1 MRAKLE
7 IVPRPDV
14 GRVDAG
20 GVQAELRRE
29 RYQESLA
36 SDLGVAPVGRRER
49 TAPPPSSISSGTV
62 VLALIAAVITFV
74 LVLGIMM
81 WREGSLPRLWPERG
95 FDFAP
100 KGPTTDWVAGG
111 KGEAVVVRKA
121 HGSGNTVAP
130 APDTPVDAKAEYDA
144 ANPKPPP
151 DEDGNE

>member
-7 IVPRPDV
+7 IVPRPDT

-36 SDLGVAPVGRRER
+36 SDLGVAPVGRRVR
-49 TAPPPSSISSGTV
+49 LAPAPSSISSGTV
-62 VLALIAAVITFV
+62 VLALIAAFITFA

-81 WREGSLPRLWPERG
+81 WREGSLPRLWPQRG

-100 KGPTTDWVAGG
+100 KGPTTEWIAGG
-111 KGEAVVVRKA
+111 KGEAVIVHKL
-121 HGSGNTVAP
+121 HGSGNTVAA

-151 DEDGNE
+151 EEDAAE

>member
-7 IVPRPDV
+7 IVPRPDL

-36 SDLGVAPVGRRER
+36 SELGVAPIGRRER
-49 TAPPPSSISSGTV
+49 AVRPSSSISSGTV
-62 VLALIAAVITFV
+62 VLALIAAFITFV

-100 KGPTTDWVAGG
+100 KGPTTEWIAGG
-111 KGEAVVVRKA
+111 KREAVVVHKV
-121 HGSGNTVAP
+121 HLSGNTIAA
-130 APDTPVDAKAEYDA
+130 APDTPIDAKSEYDA
-144 ANPKPPP
+144 ANPTPTPE
-151 DEDGNE
+151 EDGNE

>member
-36 SDLGVAPVGRRER
+36 SDLGVAPVGRRVR
-49 TAPPPSSISSGTV
+49 PAPAPSSISSGTV
-62 VLALIAAVITFV
+62 VLALIAAFITFV
-74 LVLGIMM
+74 LILGTMM

-95 FDFAP
+95 FEFAP
-100 KGPTTDWVAGG
+100 KGPTTHWIAGG
-111 KGEAVVVRKA
+111 KGEAVVARKV
-121 HGSGNTVAP
+121 HGSGNTIAA
-130 APDTPVDAKAEYDA
+130 APDIPVDAKTEYDA
-144 ANPKPPP
+144 ANPKPPSE
-151 DEDGNE
+151 EDGDE

>member
-49 TAPPPSSISSGTV
+49 PAPPQSSISSGTM
-62 VLALIAAVITFV
+62 VLALIAAFVTFA

-81 WREGSLPRLWPERG
+81 WRDGSLPRLWPERG

-100 KGPTTDWVAGG
+100 KGPTTEWIAGG
-111 KGEAVVVRKA
+111 RGEAVAVSKLHA
-121 HGSGNTVAP
+121 SGNTVAA
-130 APDTPVDAKAEYDA
+130 APDMPVDAKAEYDA
-144 ANPKPPP
+144 SNPRPPT
-151 DEDGNE
+151 EDDGEE